1 MRDVRRATCFTC
13 DVDVHRDLQI
23 THQTSNIARCLHGC
37 YASCYTRS
45 ILSDQSR
52 PSDLTE
58 LVSNCRSGSPAAQEI
73 LLAAAYDQLRRIAG
87 ALMRRERAGHTL
99 QPTELVH
106 NAWFKLVDQTRVAWT
121 DRVHFLNIAAR
132 AMRQVLVDH
141 ARRHGAQKRAA
152 LEHRITFNDEA
163 GHGAAA
169 TFEVLALHDALEKF
183 STLDP
188 RAARIVEARVFGG
201 MTVEEV
207 AHALGVS
214 TRTVELDWTVARR
227 WLARELKGRRDGR

>member
-1 MRDVRRATCFTC
+1 MLQRR
-13 DVDVHRDLQI
+13 
-23 THQTSNIARCLHGC
+23 
-37 YASCYTRS
+37 
-45 ILSDQSR
+45 ILTTGPR
-52 PSDLTE
+52 PPDLTE
-58 LVSNCRSGSPAAQEI
+58 LLSNCRSGSAAAQDA

-87 ALMRRERAGHTL
+87 ALMRKERAGHTL

-106 NAWFKLVDQTRVAWT
+106 DAWFKLVDQRRVAWT
-121 DRVHFLNIAAR
+121 DRVHFLNIAGR

-141 ARRHGAQKRAA
+141 ARRHGALKRAA
-152 LEHRITFNDEA
+152 QEQRITFDDEA

-169 TFEVLALHDALEKF
+169 TFEVLALHEALEKF
-183 STLDP
+183 SLLDS
-188 RAARIVEARVFGG
+188 RAAQVVEARVFGG

-227 WLARELKGRRDGR
+227 WLARELKGPRDGC